1 MMRFEELKTAEELVQ
16 YTKFHGIP
24 TDPDSI
30 SFMQD
35 VVGHDTVRNLA
46 ALAETKEEGKAN
58 ALFQLLFTI
67 WNWRDAVAFHNR
79 HGNPEYQQL
88 KSKAEEAD
96 RLRKAYAEE
105 LDARQDR
112 DDKLREFYD
121 KVEKRDDQ
129 ITDLEEQL
137 KAKDLEILKLKAKLY
152 DMMAKEAVE
161 A

>member
-1 MMRFEELKTAEELVQ
+1 MMRFEEIKTAEELVQ

-96 RLRKAYAEE
+96 RLRKAYEEE
-105 LDARQDR
+105 LDARQDSDTR
-112 DDKLREFYD
+112 IRELCD
-121 KVEKRDDQ
+121 AVQKRDEQ
-129 ITDLEEQL
+129 IQL
-137 KAKDLEILKLKAKLY
+137 QQDRMKELDLEILKLKAKLY
-152 DMMAKEAVE
+152 DMMAKEAE